1 LSLFPNH
8 KKDRNPKMSTNHLVS
23 DRPGK
28 PYKGIAMEGV
38 IARWYAKNG
47 GRVSEQKVL
56 VKKIKEALP
65 TGGDVLEV
73 APGPGYLAIELAS
86 SHNYKVTGLE
96 ISKTFIEIAQN
107 NAKKANV
114 EVDFRHGNASDMPF
128 EEKTFDFII
137 CVATFKNFSQ
147 PVEAIREMYRML
159 KPKTKTCIVDLR
171 RDVPLDTINR
181 H

>member
-1 LSLFPNH
+1 
-8 KKDRNPKMSTNHLVS
+8 MSTNHLVS

-47 GRVSEQKVL
+47 GRVSEQIVI

-86 SHNYKVTGLE
+86 SHIYKVTGLE
-96 ISKTFIEIAQN
+96 ISKTFIEIAQA
-107 NAKKANV
+107 NARQANV
-114 EVDFRHGNASDMPF
+114 TVDFRHGNASEMPL
-128 EEKTFDFII
+128 EDNTFDFI
-137 CVATFKNFSQ
+137 VFFNLYSTTFLAWFRKQGTSLKQDFRTIFQVFSILI
-147 PVEAIREMYRML
+147 IRY
-159 KPKTKTCIVDLR
+159 
-171 RDVPLDTINR
+171 
-181 H
+181 